1 MRGFSIAGIGTDVG
15 KTIASAILVE
25 SLDGC
30 YFKPIQSG
38 DLEFSDS
45 IKVRNLCSNQIEIA
59 PEIYKLSEPVS
70 PHKAAE
76 IDNVSIEL
84 SEIKLPNTNR
94 PLILEGAGGILVP
107 INNRGE
113 TMLDLYKQAGLP
125 VILVSHTYLGSI
137 NHTLL
142 SIEVLQLHQ
151 LKIAGIIYNG
161 EYSEHTE
168 SIIDRKT
175 SIKNLGRIPFS
186 KDVNKSFIQEQ
197 AQAFKHLYYEL

>member
-1 MRGFSIAGIGTDVG
+1 MRGFAIAGIGTDVG
-15 KTIASAILVE
+15 KTIVSAILTE
-25 SLDGC
+25 SLEGC

-38 DLEFSDS
+38 DLDFSDS
-45 IKVRNLCSNQIEIA
+45 IKIRNLCSDQIEIA

-84 SEIKLPNTNR
+84 SEIKLPYTSR

-107 INNRGE
+107 VNNRGE

-125 VILVSHTYLGSI
+125 IILVSKTYLGSI

-142 SIEVLQLHQ
+142 TIEVLKFHQ
-151 LKIAGIIYNG
+151 LKIVGIIYNG

-168 SIIDRKT
+168 SIIDQKT
-175 SIKNLGRIPFS
+175 SINNLGRIPLS

-197 AQAFKHLYYEL
+197 SLRFKHLYYEL